1 MESNTCDVN
10 NLDTNALLPPR
21 KRLLAGLKRQSSP
34 STESEYDARLND
46 LLRSHLSN
54 PLDEIVEASR
64 SAATKAAKVAE
75 AARANA
81 EQKAVKAAK
90 AVAAAKNALDLVAA
104 LSEESDKFQKK
115 NRTKKHVPVQALY
128 NKKKKGKGKGK
139 GKASCRSDEE
149 MARELHKAINS
160 SPRTLRKS
168 PDADSSKNRKNKKM
182 KIANAAING
191 NGLGKRI
198 DMLMVDLNT
207 SEHDRDE
214 GVSLDNG
221 EVPENGEVG
230 AESLDSF
237 GKRRRRIKQKKMPLS
252 ICSSR
257 DQSSSSPKEET
268 KTHQLFS
275 VENSSN
281 SLIPIERASM
291 WKCHAFKAPA
301 CLAQNKVMQS

>member
-1 MESNTCDVN
+1 METNTCDVN

-21 KRLLAGLKRQSSP
+21 KRLLAGLKRQGSP
-34 STESEYDARLND
+34 STGSEYDARLND
-46 LLRSHLSN
+46 ILRSHLSN

-115 NRTKKHVPVQALY
+115 NKTKKHVPVQALY
-128 NKKKKGKGKGK
+128 NKKKKKGK
-139 GKASCRSDEE
+139 GKAICRSDEE

-182 KIANAAING
+182 KISGNG
-191 NGLGKRI
+191 NGVGKGI

-214 GVSLDNG
+214 EVGLDNG

-268 KTHQLFS
+268 KTQQLFS

-291 WKCHAFKAPA
+291 WKCHAFKPPA

>member
-1 MESNTCDVN
+1 METNTCDVN

-54 PLDEIVEASR
+54 PLDEIVGASR
-64 SAATKAAKVAE
+64 IAAVKAAKVAE

-90 AVAAAKNALDLVAA
+90 AVAAAKNALDLVAT
-104 LSEESDKFQKK
+104 LSEESDKLQKK
-115 NRTKKHVPVQALY
+115 NKTKKHVPVQALY

-139 GKASCRSDEE
+139 ASCRSDEK

-182 KIANAAING
+182 KIANSAING
-191 NGLGKRI
+191 NGVGKGI
-198 DMLMVDLNT
+198 DMLMVDLNS

-214 GVSLDNG
+214 DLGLDSR
-221 EVPENGEVG
+221 EVPENGEVRV
-230 AESLDSF
+230 ESLDSF
-237 GKRRRRIKQKKMPLS
+237 GKRRKRIKQKKMPLN
-252 ICSSR
+252 ICSSK
-257 DQSSSSPKEET
+257 DQSSSPKEET
-268 KTHQLFS
+268 KTQQLFS

-281 SLIPIERASM
+281 SLIPIEKASM